1 MDVRFRFLSLSG
13 CLGPFPNMPKKAF
26 LMSLVFTGLA
36 SRISLNSL
44 RGIDIL
50 PWVRVESRG
59 SESGLGYGNLHSTLH
74 KLVKQLFL
82 IGFLPQKARIRIG
95 VQIWA

>member
-1 MDVRFRFLSLSG
+1 MHNLYPPMHIPPIMTAHTAHMGGVHNWHMRR
-13 CLGPFPNMPKKAF
+13 NM
-26 LMSLVFTGLA
+26 
-36 SRISLNSL
+36 
-44 RGIDIL
+44 
-50 PWVRVESRG
+50 
-59 SESGLGYGNLHSTLH
+59 GYWNLHSTLH

>member
-1 MDVRFRFLSLSG
+1 MS
-13 CLGPFPNMPKKAF
+13 KKAF
-26 LMSLVFTGLA
+26 LMSSVFTGLA
-36 SRISLNSL
+36 SRISLNSS

-50 PWVRVESRG
+50 PWVRVESRAG

-82 IGFLPQKARIRIG
+82 IGFLPQKAKIRIG
-95 VQIWA
+95 VQGWA